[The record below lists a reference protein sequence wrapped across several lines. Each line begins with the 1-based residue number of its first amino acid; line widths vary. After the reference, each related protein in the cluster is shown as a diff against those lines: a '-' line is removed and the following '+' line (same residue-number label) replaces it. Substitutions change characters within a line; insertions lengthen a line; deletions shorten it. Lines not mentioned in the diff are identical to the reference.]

1 VLCLTLE
8 RTPPHH
14 ISIHVLL
21 SYNTLSTLNT
31 HLLLRTGNAGVVKLP
46 SERRSAHT
54 PCIEAAAALHL
65 LIWTSTKNPLYH
77 LCAGAV

>member
-1 VLCLTLE
+1 MLCLTLE

-21 SYNTLSTLNT
+21 SYNTRSI
-31 HLLLRTGNAGVVKLP
+31 RVQTGNAGVVKLP